1 MRIVAGVLA
10 LAGLAVACDARAAQ
24 QTAGDGPAY
33 TLTVK
38 IDDV

>member
-1 MRIVAGVLA
+1 MRTVTGVLA
-10 LAGLAVACDARAAQ
+10 LAGLLVACDAKAEQ